1 MSNKHLHY
9 DIVNNAL
16 LLNGDTKSFNFSFS
30 DYKNIKKII
39 VKSDSIL
46 SIVGELDILNSD
58 IELIVE
64 PNSVVTLK
72 LLSCNLLNIAKIN
85 VNVYKNAQFSLFF
98 LDFCNG
104 DAHLNFN
111 INLIDEYSAGAIKLA
126 SLAFGNHKKYIE
138 MNINH
143 LAKNTNGLVDAYGI
157 CKDCAKLHFLGQS
170 HIFENATQTFTI
182 QNARIMILDSGCDA
196 VAKPILKIDN
206 NDVKASHSA
215 SIGEVNQEHIF
226 YLTSRGLK
234 YEEAKKIIILGY
246 FNPIVKVFDKTSLD
260 EKINALMTE
269 KV

>member
-85 VNVYKNAQFSLFF
+85 VNVYKNAQFSLFPKST
-98 LDFCNG
+98 
-104 DAHLNFN
+104 ASV
-111 INLIDEYSAGAIKLA
+111 SAGQPYEPQK
-126 SLAFGNHKKYIE
+126 SQ
-138 MNINH
+138 
-143 LAKNTNGLVDAYGI
+143 
-157 CKDCAKLHFLGQS
+157 DCTH
-170 HIFENATQTFTI
+170 
-182 QNARIMILDSGCDA
+182 
-196 VAKPILKIDN
+196 
-206 NDVKASHSA
+206 
-215 SIGEVNQEHIF
+215 
-226 YLTSRGLK
+226 
-234 YEEAKKIIILGY
+234 
-246 FNPIVKVFDKTSLD
+246 
-260 EKINALMTE
+260 
-269 KV
+269 